1 MIEMIKD
8 LLAGILVMVVCFGSA
23 YMGLVLAAA
32 PGKISDVFPSVC
44 ILILSLV
51 LGRAARG
58 RL

>member
-8 LLAGILVMVVCFGSA
+8 LFVGIIVMIVCFGSA
-23 YMGLVLAAA
+23 YLGLVLAAA

-51 LGRAARG
+51 LGKAARG